1 LSFCF
6 RSLGSQSLSL
16 WLVSGCLGAPLG
28 LGLTLQACAQSPPA
42 PAQVSPTPAPSPVTL
57 PTPPAPASPPP
68 TAVPSGEPL
77 RLVAAAEL
85 PLDLGR
91 DAQLW
96 RQGSQPG
103 DRPRLLAAVDN
114 SLRYLQDAKA
124 LEDYRNYS
132 AVGRAGQLFA
142 PFLGTPNGLDQQ
154 LRMRVVRSLR
164 RFRQLI
170 VQSSTPEALQAAVKR
185 EFAFFQA
192 VGKDNAGGV
201 SFTGYYEAV
210 YTASP
215 VRTNTYRY
223 PLYRLPADF
232 KQWPQP
238 HPSRVQLE
246 GADGLLGP
254 KSRLKGLELVW
265 LRDRLEAF
273 LVHIQGSAKLQLT
286 NGRTMTVG
294 YAGKTNYPYT
304 SLGQEL
310 IRDGKLEREGLTLPK
325 VLHYFRQ
332 NPLELNTYIPRNQ
345 SFVFFSNTQGGPPTG
360 SIRVPV
366 TPERSIAT
374 DKSLMPPGAL
384 ALVQVAIP
392 YRNAQGQLEPQL
404 VSRFVLDQDTG
415 SAIKGPGRVDIFM
428 GTGPQA
434 KARAGLLNTPGRLYY
449 LLLK

>member
-1 LSFCF
+1 
-6 RSLGSQSLSL
+6 
-16 WLVSGCLGAPLG
+16 
-28 LGLTLQACAQSPPA
+28 
-42 PAQVSPTPAPSPVTL
+42 VSPTPAPSPVTL